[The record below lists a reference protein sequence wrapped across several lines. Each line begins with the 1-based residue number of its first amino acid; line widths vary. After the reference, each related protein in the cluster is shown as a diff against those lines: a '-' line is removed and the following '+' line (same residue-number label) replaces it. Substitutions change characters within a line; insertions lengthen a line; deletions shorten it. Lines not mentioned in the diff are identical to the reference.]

1 MSRVG
6 KKPIPVPQG
15 VEISI
20 KTDEV
25 VVKGPK
31 GVLRQPLLQGIDVS
45 LEGAEVLV
53 RRQSDAK
60 PHRAR
65 HGLMRSLIANM
76 VTGVT
81 DGFSKE
87 LQIVGTGYRAELDG
101 LDLVLQLGFSHPVR
115 IVPPEGITFE
125 VAGRNDR
132 VIVSGSNKVLV
143 GQQAANIRALRKPEP
158 YLGKGVRYLGEY
170 VRRKAGKAGK
180 V

>member
-15 VEISI
+15 VEIEI
-20 KTDEV
+20 KADEI

-31 GVLRQPLLQGIDVS
+31 GVLRQPLFLGIDLS
-45 LEGAEVLV
+45 LEEGQLWV

-60 PHRAR
+60 LHRER
-65 HGLMRSLIANM
+65 HGLMRTLVSNM
-76 VTGVT
+76 VIGVT
-81 DGFSKE
+81 EGYQKE
-87 LQIVGTGYRAELDG
+87 LRIVGMGYRAELDG
-101 LDLVLQLGFSHPVR
+101 QELVLQLGFSHPVR
-115 IVPPEGITFE
+115 ITPPEGIAFE
-125 VAGRNDR
+125 VAGRSDQ
-132 VIVSGSNKVLV
+132 VIVSGIDKVLV

-158 YLGKGVRYLGEY
+158 YLGKGVRYLGEQ

>member
-6 KKPIPVPQG
+6 KQPIPIPQG
-15 VEISI
+15 VEIDI
-20 KTDEV
+20 QATEII
-25 VVKGPK
+25 VKGPK
-31 GVLRQPLLQGIDVS
+31 GMLRQPLLQGIDVTI
-45 LEGAEVLV
+45 ENDQILV

-60 PHRAR
+60 PHRER
-65 HGLMRSLIANM
+65 HGLMRTLVSNM
-76 VTGVT
+76 VVGVT
-81 DGFSKE
+81 QGYQKE

-101 LDLVLQLGFSHPVR
+101 NVLVLQLGFSHPVR
-115 IVPPEGITFE
+115 ISPPEGIAFE

-132 VIVSGSNKVLV
+132 IIVLGVDKVLV

-158 YLGKGVRYLGEY
+158 YLGKGVRYRDEQ